1 MKLAQ
6 RMSKIS
12 TSPTIAVMQLAK
24 QLRKEGVDIVDF
36 GPGEPDF
43 NTPAEVK
50 KAAEEAIRDN
60 FTRYTA
66 VAGTDELRQGIAE
79 RYNRDFGCRLSGDNV
94 LVAAGA
100 KNAIYSL
107 CLAVFGGNEEVLIPS
122 PFWVTFPEVVKL
134 AEAQPILFPTRE
146 EKGFVLDAE
155 DLAPHLTPRS
165 AGLIINSPN
174 NPSGAVIPEAQLSG
188 LVDLCRRRHVFF
200 VSDETYDRFTY
211 DDHPFAS
218 LASHVD
224 ADEHGWAV
232 CGSFSKTYSMT
243 GWRIGYVIAH
253 KDLIKKIASLQSH
266 ECGNPCSISQKAAVA
281 ALSLPGEVVQ
291 RMLDEYASRRRFVL
305 DELNS
310 MPGMSC
316 PRPYGAFYA
325 FPNVRRCLSKLG
337 CSNTVEFSKVLI
349 DKAQVATVPG
359 SAFGMEGHIRIS
371 YATSM
376 ENLKKGLQRIRELV
390 SG

>member
-24 QLRKEGVDIVDF
+24 RLRKEGVDIIDF

-43 NTPAEVK
+43 PTPEAVK
-50 KAAEEAIRDN
+50 EGAMAAIRED

-66 VAGTDELRQGIAE
+66 VAGTDELREAIAE
-79 RYNRDFGCRLSGDNV
+79 RYNRDFGCRLTAENV
-94 LVAAGA
+94 LTAAGA

-107 CLAVFGGNEEVLIPS
+107 CLAVFEEGDEVLIPA
-122 PFWVTFPEVVKL
+122 PYWVTFPEVVKL
-134 AEAQPILFPTRE
+134 AESEPVFFPTLE
-146 EKGFVLDAE
+146 DKGFVLDAE
-155 DLAPHLTPRS
+155 DLQAHVNEGS

-174 NPSGAVIPEAQLSG
+174 NPSGAVIPDGKLKGVVE
-188 LVDLCRRRHVFF
+188 VCRRRGIFLL
-200 VSDETYDRFTY
+200 SDETYDRFTFEN
-211 DDHPFAS
+211 HPFAS
-218 LASHVD
+218 VASHMD

-243 GWRIGYVIAH
+243 GWRLGYMIAH
-253 KDLIKKIASLQSH
+253 KDLIKKVVSLQSH
-266 ECGNPCSISQKAAVA
+266 ECGNPCSISQKAALS
-281 ALSLPGEVVQ
+281 ALALPPQVVQ
-291 RMLDEYASRRRFVL
+291 HMLDEYASRRLFVL

-325 FPNVRRCLSKLG
+325 FPNVRRCMQNLG
-337 CSNTVEFSKVLI
+337 CENSVEFSKQLI
-349 DKAQVATVPG
+349 DQARVATVPG

-376 ENLKKGLQRIRELV
+376 ENLKKGLGRIREFV